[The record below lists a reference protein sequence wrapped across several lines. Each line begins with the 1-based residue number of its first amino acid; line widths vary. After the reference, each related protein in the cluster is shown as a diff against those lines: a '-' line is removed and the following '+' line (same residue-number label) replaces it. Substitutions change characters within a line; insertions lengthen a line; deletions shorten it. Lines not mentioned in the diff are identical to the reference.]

1 MIRAAAFVV
10 ALCLAALPAL
20 AQGAGK
26 DESQIPSETL
36 PPPVVDQPKAEPDQP
51 AAQGGDQQGE
61 DLTSPDDNS
70 GDAGDDSDVSPDE
83 MSLGEIP
90 SITTIELTPDIARR
104 AVDTFVLVR
113 DKYKDA
119 NLEEYE
125 NLQDFVDQTA
135 DGKNFEADIKAH
147 GFGNVNE
154 WNTAI
159 TTVGFAYSALTDDQT
174 DDIKLQIEEVKKD
187 TSIAQDLKDKMVAS
201 LNAMIPSGN
210 NRKVVQAM
218 MDEPAYSEKLKL
230 LAEEE

>member
-1 MIRAAAFVV
+1 MIRAAAFAA
-10 ALCLAALPAL
+10 ALLLAASFAF
-20 AQGAGK
+20 AQGMGK
-26 DESQIPSETL
+26 DESQIPSETI
-36 PPPVVDQPKAEPDQP
+36 PPPVTGQQPPEPDQP
-51 AAQGGDQQGE
+51 SAQGGQQGE
-61 DLTSPDDNS
+61 DLTSPDDTGDS
-70 GDAGDDSDVSPDE
+70 GEDSDVSPDE

-135 DGKNFEADIKAH
+135 DGKNFEADVKAH

-174 DDIKLQIEEVKKD
+174 EDIKLQVEEVKKD
-187 TSIAQDLKDKMVAS
+187 ASIAQDLKDKMVAS
-201 LNAMIPSGN
+201 LNAMIPSDN

-218 MDEPAYSEKLKL
+218 MEEPAYSEKLKL